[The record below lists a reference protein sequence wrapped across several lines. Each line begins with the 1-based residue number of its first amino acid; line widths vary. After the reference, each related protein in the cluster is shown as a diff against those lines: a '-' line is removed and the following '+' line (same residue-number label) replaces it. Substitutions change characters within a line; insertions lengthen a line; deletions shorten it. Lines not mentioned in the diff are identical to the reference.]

1 MIEAVKLI
9 FNNRMSTFLETFQL
23 EIPQLFEELMRKLL
37 VFFTGTEHVGN
48 KRLRGFVQGRLVED
62 EKSFLNLFGRQD

>member
-1 MIEAVKLI
+1 
-9 FNNRMSTFLETFQL
+9 
-23 EIPQLFEELMRKLL
+23 MRKLL